1 MTVEMIA
8 NVGGGWLRNQ
18 ATSGQPGHLLS
29 EQRRGIQGKRGL
41 EFGVGVGGSGG
52 GGGSYTK
59 PAHARRCCYLPR
71 LIC

>member
-29 EQRRGIQGKRGL
+29 EQRCGSQGKTGDWSL
-41 EFGVGVGGSGG
+41 
-52 GGGSYTK
+52 
-59 PAHARRCCYLPR
+59 A
-71 LIC
+71 